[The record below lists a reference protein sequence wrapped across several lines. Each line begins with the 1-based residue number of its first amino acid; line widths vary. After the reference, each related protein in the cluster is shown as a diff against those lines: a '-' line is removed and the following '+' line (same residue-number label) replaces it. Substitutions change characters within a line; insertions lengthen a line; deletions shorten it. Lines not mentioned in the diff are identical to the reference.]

1 MEHIAARGLTKDYGA
16 GRGVFDLNF
25 QVKKGEAFGFLG
37 PNGAG
42 KTTTIRQ
49 LMGFIRPDS
58 GTCTLLG
65 KPCFTQV
72 SAIHRQVGYI
82 PGELSLMDDMSA
94 GAFFRFMARLRGMDD
109 TGRAEELCSRFQLDP
124 SAKIRRMSKGTKQK
138 VGIVSAFLHDPA
150 LYILDEPTSG
160 LDPLMQNRFIE
171 LLEEEH
177 NRGKTVLLSSHLFE
191 EVERTCSRVAI
202 IRNGRLAAVDTA
214 EALKATRAKTYRL
227 TFLSEKDAQGF
238 LMDFSSHSAEEAQQ
252 DNTSVILHI
261 RRDLNTML
269 QAVGGRT
276 LQSLDMKEQT
286 LEEVFLH
293 YYGGEK
299 DA

>member
-1 MEHIAARGLTKDYGA
+1 
-16 GRGVFDLNF
+16 
-25 QVKKGEAFGFLG
+25 
-37 PNGAG
+37 
-42 KTTTIRQ
+42 
-49 LMGFIRPDS
+49 
-58 GTCTLLG
+58 
-65 KPCFTQV
+65 
-72 SAIHRQVGYI
+72 
-82 PGELSLMDDMSA
+82 MDDMSA

-202 IRNGRLAAVDTA
+202 IRNGRLDAVDTA
-214 EALKATRAKTYRL
+214 
-227 TFLSEKDAQGF
+227 
-238 LMDFSSHSAEEAQQ
+238 
-252 DNTSVILHI
+252 
-261 RRDLNTML
+261 
-269 QAVGGRT
+269 
-276 LQSLDMKEQT
+276 
-286 LEEVFLH
+286 
-293 YYGGEK
+293 
-299 DA
+299 